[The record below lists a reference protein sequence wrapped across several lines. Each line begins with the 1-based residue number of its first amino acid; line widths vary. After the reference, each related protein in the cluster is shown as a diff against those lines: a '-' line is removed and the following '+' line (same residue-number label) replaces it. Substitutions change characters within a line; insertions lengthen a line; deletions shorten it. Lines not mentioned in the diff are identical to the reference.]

1 MIEAVVHAPRTVR
14 FATGA
19 LVDALRHVID
29 PELDESIV
37 ELGFVDQVNVR
48 GDAVDVI
55 LRLPTFW
62 CAPNFAYLM
71 AYDARQAVLAV
82 PGVRSV
88 QIRLRDN
95 AYSDEISV
103 GVSCGKSFADTF
115 EGQTEDEDLEA
126 LRRVFWRKAF
136 GMRQEQ
142 LVRFLQD
149 VGLSAAEI
157 VNLRPTSELPRGAAP
172 LVRAYLDRRQR
183 MGIESVWL
191 ITDVEGHRIRADAL
205 EDYVRQG
212 RKQRVSMTFNSLMCR
227 GLLDTRYGL
236 EPARKEDVR

>member
-1 MIEAVVHAPRTVR
+1 
-14 FATGA
+14 
-19 LVDALRHVID
+19 VID

-37 ELGFVDQVNVR
+37 ELGFVDHVNVR
-48 GDAVDVI
+48 GDAVEVV

-71 AYDARQAVLAV
+71 AYDTRQAVLAL
-82 PGVRSV
+82 PGIASV
-88 QIRLRDN
+88 QVKLRDH

-103 GVSCGKSFADTF
+103 GVTCGKSFGDTF
-115 EGQTEDEDLEA
+115 AGQTEDEDLEA

-149 VGLSAAEI
+149 VGLAAHDIVALRAESA
-157 VNLRPTSELPRGAAP
+157 LPRGAAP
-172 LVRAYLDRRQR
+172 MLRAHLDRRQR
-183 MGIESVWL
+183 LGVESIWL
-191 ITDVEGHRIRADAL
+191 ITDERGQPIAA
-205 EDYVRQG
+205 EDLDEYVRQG

-236 EPARKEDVR
+236 EPARKEDAR